1 MQARLCTALAAGLL
15 VCGALAAPSKT
26 IDEVIAHAER
36 LKFGRLQA
44 VDATY
49 ANGRWAW
56 EVYSV
61 QTSRVVERRLD
72 GASLRQVRMERLSLN
87 PLVSKLSIRQALR
100 SVRKSV
106 RGVVLSLELERSD
119 EFGIV
124 WSAIVRR
131 AKDRVEVYIDGTSG
145 RLLETEVIERAEGS
159 GGN

>member
-1 MQARLCTALAAGLL
+1 MLARLCTALAAGLL
-15 VCGALAAPSKT
+15 VCCALAVPSKT
-26 IDEVIAHAER
+26 IDEVITHAEK
-36 LKFGRLQA
+36 LQFGRLQG

-119 EFGIV
+119 EFGVV

-131 AKDRVEVYIDGTSG
+131 ANDRVEVYIDGTSG

-159 GGN
+159 VGN

>member
-1 MQARLCTALAAGLL
+1 MLARLCTALAAALL
-15 VCGALAAPSKT
+15 VCSALAVPSKT
-26 IDEVIAHAER
+26 IDEVIAHAEK
-36 LKFGRLQA
+36 LKFGRLQG

-131 AKDRVEVYIDGTSG
+131 ANDRVEVYIDGTSG
-145 RLLETEVIERAEGS
+145 RLLETEVEGS
-159 GGN
+159 VGN